1 MKISMDLLK
10 QLREMTFAPLK
21 DCKEALVEAE
31 WDLQKA
37 NEILKEKWIL
47 KAWKKADRATNEGTV
62 KLSQKWDTFAAI
74 KLLCETDFV
83 AKNETFQ
90 ELVDTLLNTLLDSET
105 PVLSLDAVDA
115 WLRQSLDDTIAAFV
129 GKIGENVQ
137 LWDVV
142 IGKENV
148 FLYNHPWNKVA
159 AIVYYSGDEDAAK
172 ELALQTAAMSPT
184 YLSLESVPQDVYNE
198 LRDKFSEEL
207 KDSGKPQEVIE
218 QILKGKIN
226 KALSDVVLLEQAYI
240 RDGAKKVKEILP
252 ESFDVQ
258 KFIRFSI

>member
-1 MKISMDLLK
+1 
-10 QLREMTFAPLK
+10 
-21 DCKEALVEAE
+21 
-31 WDLQKA
+31 
-37 NEILKEKWIL
+37 
-47 KAWKKADRATNEGTV
+47 
-62 KLSQKWDTFAAI
+62 
-74 KLLCETDFV
+74 
-83 AKNETFQ
+83 
-90 ELVDTLLNTLLDSET
+90 
-105 PVLSLDAVDA
+105 
-115 WLRQSLDDTIAAFV
+115 
-129 GKIGENVQ
+129 
-137 LWDVV
+137 
-142 IGKENV
+142 
-148 FLYNHPWNKVA
+148 
-159 AIVYYSGDEDAAK
+159 
-172 ELALQTAAMSPT
+172 MSPT